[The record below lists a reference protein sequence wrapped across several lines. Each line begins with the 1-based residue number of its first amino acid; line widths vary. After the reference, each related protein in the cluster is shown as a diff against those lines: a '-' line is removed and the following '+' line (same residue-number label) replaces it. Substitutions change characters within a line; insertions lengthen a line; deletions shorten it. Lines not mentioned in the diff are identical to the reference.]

1 MTLSPNGP
9 VKLSHYI
16 DILIPLVS
24 NLSKDMLRMNTVI
37 FFSRQWDVVG
47 DEMRAGKAQEKRNI
61 G

>member
-1 MTLSPNGP
+1 MDQI
-9 VKLSHYI
+9 KLSHYT